1 MLRGWLLLC
10 LHLQLVVAGGVL
22 AEQAGRCRGRVVVVE
37 LMPGRIVL
45 VHHRVEGAEDLRGL
59 FIVGHYGAD
68 LSLDLAYV
76 DVARVAFIHLE
87 HALSHGRV
95 GHVQVA
101 WLGEVRL

>member
-1 MLRGWLLLC
+1 M
-10 LHLQLVVAGGVL
+10 L
-22 AEQAGRCRGRVVVVE
+22 AEQAGRCRGRVVE
-37 LMPGRIVL
+37 LMPGCIVL

-59 FIVGHYGAD
+59 FIVGHDGAY
-68 LSLDLAYV
+68 LRLDLAYV
-76 DVARVAFIHLE
+76 DVTRVAVVHLE